1 MPYLTRILAENVRR
15 YQQLKQMIA
24 YSKSHEDYLRLVNR
38 GLENSMGLLR
48 VLPLKD
54 QRLLKELGNAH
65 QISRSVTHL
74 YGSIPKSKEAL
85 IHKLHDRSVSQSIR
99 MAGQVH
105 DYARRQETNARLL
118 SVQGRRASPK
128 GAARMNVETNAKIL
142 HTLNQLLKVNGQML
156 KLQGEQLAM
165 MNKNGKDSIKSSQR
179 IRTDMKKSL
188 KGLSGNFNL
197 PKF

>member
-1 MPYLTRILAENVRR
+1 
-15 YQQLKQMIA
+15 MIA
-24 YSKSHEDYLRLVNR
+24 FSKSHEDYLRLVNR

-54 QRLLKELGNAH
+54 QRLLRELGKAH
-65 QISRSVTHL
+65 QVSRSVTRL

-85 IHKLHDRSVSQSIR
+85 MQRFLDRSVSQSMV
-99 MAGQVH
+99 MASQIH
-105 DYARRQETNARLL
+105 DYTRRQERNAEIL
-118 SVQGRRASPK
+118 SMQGRKASPK

-165 MNKNGKDSIKSSQR
+165 MNKTGKDRVRHFQRVRGDIKR
-179 IRTDMKKSL
+179 AMKGFDGDFKL
-188 KGLSGNFNL
+188 A
-197 PKF
+197 KF